1 MKVNSS
7 LLKGFRARRS
17 ALFIPAA
24 NARALE
30 KARGLDCD
38 VVILDLEDAVAP
50 EEKAAARDRAMEV
63 ARDYAP
69 RETVIRVNA
78 LGTPWHAADV
88 AAAVRAGVDAILL
101 PKLREAGEIRAV
113 HVTADGCPLWAMI
126 ETPRALFNA
135 LAIADAGTEC
145 LVLGSN
151 DMLHAMEGRHRDGRA
166 NLQTAMSL
174 CVLAARAA
182 GIGVLDG
189 VHNDLDAAR
198 EFKNACAM
206 ARDFGFDGK
215 SVIHPSQ
222 IAPANRIFSPT
233 AAEIAYARRV
243 LDAFA
248 AEPGKGVITLDRRML
263 EALDADIAAR
273 TLARAGL

>member
-1 MKVNSS
+1 LSKAY
-7 LLKGFRARRS
+7 RPRRS
-17 ALFIPAA
+17 ALFVPAA

-30 KARGLDCD
+30 KARGLAAD

-50 EEKAAARDRAMEV
+50 EEKDAARARAV
-63 ARDYAP
+63 AAMPGYAP
-69 RETVIRVNA
+69 RETVIRVNSA
-78 LGTPWHAADV
+78 GTPWHAADME
-88 AAAVRAGVDAILL
+88 AAAGSVASAILL
-101 PKLREAGEIRAV
+101 PKIAGPDEIAAARRMA
-113 HVTADGCPLWAMI
+113 GQIPLWAMI
-126 ETPRALFNA
+126 ESPRALLNA
-135 LAIADAGTEC
+135 AAIADTGVEC

-151 DMLHAMEGRHRDGRA
+151 DMLHAMEGRHRGDRA

-189 VHNDLDAAR
+189 VHNDLDAT
-198 EFKNACAM
+198 EQFVNTCIM

-222 IAPANRIFSPT
+222 ISTANRIFSPS
-233 AAEIAYARRV
+233 AEEIAYARRV
-243 LDAFA
+243 LEAFA
-248 AEPGKGVITLDRRML
+248 ASPGKGVITLDRRML

>member
-1 MKVNSS
+1 LS
-7 LLKGFRARRS
+7 LSKAFKARRS
-17 ALFIPAA
+17 ALFVPAA

-30 KARGLDCD
+30 KARGLDAD
-38 VVILDLEDAVAP
+38 VIILDLEDAVAP
-50 EEKAAARDRAMEV
+50 EEKDAARARAIDV
-63 ARDYAP
+63 ARNYAP
-69 RETVIRVNA
+69 RETVIRINA
-78 LGTPWHAADV
+78 AGTPWHQADLQ
-88 AAAVRAGVDAILL
+88 AAAGCGADAVLL
-101 PKLREAGEIRAV
+101 PKVTGADEIAAAQDKAKD
-113 HVTADGCPLWAMI
+113 TPLWAMI

-135 LAIADAGTEC
+135 LAIADAGAAC

-151 DMLHAMEGRHRDGRA
+151 DMLHAMEGRHRTDRA

-182 GIGVLDG
+182 GIAVLDG
-189 VHNDLDAAR
+189 VHNDLDAA
-198 EFKNACAM
+198 EDFTHACVL

-222 IAPANRIFSPT
+222 IATANRTFSPSPE
-233 AAEIAYARRV
+233 EISYALRV

-248 AEPGKGVITLDRRML
+248 REPGKGVITLDRRML

-273 TLARAGL
+273 ILARAGL